1 MHRKLHQRKTN
12 EVRTMAK
19 ETILLSKLLLLRKEL
34 QGKVDQLQPIKSA
47 DIYRLKAK
55 RVPAAEGLDD
65 LTMEVPLLCA
75 AQVTQEYDFHARKL
89 REVDGYIQQTNW
101 TTEVP
106 VEGITLEEYKPK
118 ELKRGVDDHIA

>member
-1 MHRKLHQRKTN
+1 MQLKRNLN
-12 EVRTMAK
+12 EVKKMAK
-19 ETILLSKLLLLRKEL
+19 KKGTMLLSKLLLLRKEL
-34 QGKVDQLQPIKSA
+34 QGKVDQLMPIKTA

-55 RVPAAEGLDD
+55 RVPAVEGLDD

-75 AQVTQEYDFHARKL
+75 SQVTAEYDFHARKL

-106 VEGITLEEYKPK
+106 VDGVVLEEYKPPK
-118 ELKRGVDDHIA
+118 LKRGVDDAIA